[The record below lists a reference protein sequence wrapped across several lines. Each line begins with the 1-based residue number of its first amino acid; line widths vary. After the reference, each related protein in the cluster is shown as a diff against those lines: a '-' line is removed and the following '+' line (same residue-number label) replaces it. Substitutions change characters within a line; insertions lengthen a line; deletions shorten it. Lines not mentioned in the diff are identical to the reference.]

1 MVSKYF
7 TADEL
12 SCQHC
17 GKEKFD
23 KDFLKVLNALRED
36 CDFPFPVTSGY
47 RCAEHPIELMKSK
60 GPGAHTTG
68 KAIDIGVSGAKAL
81 TVIKKALEHG
91 IHRIGVNQKGTGRF
105 IHLDMAEDY
114 PSPAIWSY

>member
-1 MVSKYF
+1 
-7 TADEL
+7 
-12 SCQHC
+12 
-17 GKEKFD
+17 
-23 KDFLKVLNALRED
+23 
-36 CDFPFPVTSGY
+36 
-47 RCAEHPIELMKSK
+47 MKSK

-81 TVIKKALEHG
+81 TIIQKALAHG

-114 PSPAIWSY
+114 PTPAIWSY